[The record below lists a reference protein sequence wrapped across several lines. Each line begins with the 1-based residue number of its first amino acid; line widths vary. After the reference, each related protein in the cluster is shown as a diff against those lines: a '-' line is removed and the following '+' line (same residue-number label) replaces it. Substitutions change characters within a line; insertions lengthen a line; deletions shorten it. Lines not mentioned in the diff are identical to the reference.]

1 MPPLRER
8 REDIPLLATYFVAEY
23 SRKCKRRVTGISAE
37 ARRLLCAYDWPG
49 NVRQLENAIERAV
62 VLGVT
67 ELIVPEDLPESIL
80 ESDPVSDQPPAGYNE
95 TIREAKRQ
103 LIAKT
108 LEQTGGNYTEAA
120 KRLRMHANNLHRLVR
135 ELKLR
140 E

>member
-8 REDIPLLATYFVAEY
+8 RQDIPLLASYFVAEY
-23 SRKCKRRVTGISAE
+23 SRKCKRRVTGISPE

-67 ELIVPEDLPESIL
+67 ELIVPEDLPETIF
-80 ESDPVSDQPPAGYNE
+80 ESEAVTRESAAGYHE
-95 TIREAKRQ
+95 AIREAKRQ
-103 LIAKT
+103 LISNT
-108 LEQTGGNYTEAA
+108 LQQTGGNYTEAA
-120 KRLRMHANNLHRLVR
+120 KLLGMHPNNLHRLVR
-135 ELKLR
+135 NLKLR